1 MVELVEVFKDVK
13 LFYESRA
20 TSTDGR
26 RHYIRKYEI
35 VPTEADEPLT
45 VERLKEYAIKLQKE
59 HSEYKFYVEEVE
71 VEGKKYYTI
80 KRSERPVYVEEAQ
93 KSFFK
98 LEDMLKLEEDKLRK
112 IEEKVRRLDD
122 EVKAISRL
130 SLFKRLFKVLRLRSL
145 KRELQ
150 KLEIEFEGQKKV
162 VEGYRVKVEEE
173 RKKLERLEAE
183 AEAKNLPWLPIYFNI
198 DEKKIFIDLE
208 LFEKSGR
215 LYTFTLHRCLGW
227 LGLAKNVY
235 RGYVHE

>member
-45 VERLKEYAIKLQKE
+45 VERLKEYAQKLEKE
-59 HSEYKFYVEEVE
+59 HSEYKFYVDEVI
-71 VEGKKYYTI
+71 VKGKKYYTI
-80 KRSERPVYVEEAQ
+80 LRSQMPVYVEEAQ

-98 LEDMLKLEEDKLRK
+98 LEDMLKLEEDKLHK
-112 IEEKVRRLDD
+112 IEEKIRRLDD

-150 KLEIEFEGQKKV
+150 KLETEFEGQKKV
-162 VEGYRVKVEEE
+162 VEGYRVKVEE
-173 RKKLERLEAE
+173 
-183 AEAKNLPWLPIYFNI
+183 
-198 DEKKIFIDLE
+198 
-208 LFEKSGR
+208 
-215 LYTFTLHRCLGW
+215 
-227 LGLAKNVY
+227 
-235 RGYVHE
+235 

>member
-13 LFYESRA
+13 LFYESKA
-20 TSTDGR
+20 TSTDGKRVYVR
-26 RHYIRKYEI
+26 RYEI
-35 VPTEADEPLT
+35 IPVQPYEPLT
-45 VERLKEYAIKLQKE
+45 VERLKEYAQKLEKE
-59 HSEYKFYVEEVE
+59 HSEYKFYVDEVI
-71 VEGKKYYTI
+71 VKGKKYYTI
-80 KRSERPVYVEEAQ
+80 LRSQMPVYVEEAQ
-93 KSFFK
+93 KSFFR
-98 LEDMLKLEEDKLRK
+98 LEDELKLEEDRLHK
-112 IEEKVRRLDD
+112 IEEKIRRLDD

-130 SLFKRLFKVLRLRSL
+130 SIFKRLFKVLRLRAL

-150 KLEIEFEGQKKV
+150 KLETEFEGQKKA

-183 AEAKNLPWLPIYFNI
+183 AEAKNLPWLPIYFDI

-208 LFEKSGR
+208 LFEKNDR